1 MDRRLLAP
9 AEAALLL
16 APKAGTAAECVQA
29 GLLSLLSS
37 GRIGFDRSRSIFKE
51 SALLL
56 HPGADADAAPLPGHL
71 QALDD
76 ALRGY
81 AEGGIRLKAG
91 EVLHALQRRFGHGF
105 AGFVHDQIAPGLI
118 RRGLLVRRDTKVLRI
133 FPRIVY
139 ERTPAGEA
147 LTGPL
152 KRLMAAVDAVPSLI
166 DRDPDQAL
174 RLARSAGVPLV
185 MSPRARRKIPK
196 LRKLLAAR
204 DGDPAAIA
212 FEPIENEREAEWQQV
227 VELGDMALAFDV
239 AALFDG
245 LDAAADFTSDG
256 GGSSGDGDG
265 GGGGGD

>member
-1 MDRRLLAP
+1 M
-9 AEAALLL
+9 
-16 APKAGTAAECVQA
+16 QA

-37 GRIGFDRSRSIFKE
+37 GRIGFERSRNIFKE

-56 HPGADADAAPLPGHL
+56 HRGAAAEAEALPGHL
-71 QALDD
+71 QALED
-76 ALRGY
+76 ALRSH
-81 AEGGIRLKAG
+81 AKADRLTTG
-91 EVLHALQRRFGHGF
+91 EVLRALQERFGHGY
-105 AGFVHDQIAPGLI
+105 ASFVHHHVAPGLI
-118 RRGLLVRRDTKVLRI
+118 RRKLLVRHDTKVLRI

-147 LTGPL
+147 LTAPL
-152 KRLMAAVDAVPSLI
+152 QRLMAAVDTVPSLI
-166 DRDPDQAL
+166 GRDPDRAL
-174 RLARSAGVPLV
+174 RLARSAGVLLV
-185 MSPRARRKIPK
+185 MSPRARRNIPK

-204 DGDPAAIA
+204 DGDPGAIA
-212 FEPIENEREAEWQQV
+212 FDPSDGDRDAEWQQI

-239 AALFDG
+239 DALFDG